1 MISLK
6 DGSLTALSRLGL
18 RRADPTKTEQAKPE
32 PQRARLA
39 PPQAP
44 RAPRMRAPSSFR
56 PKLVLAS
63 ASPRRLALLEQVGIT
78 PDALRPA
85 SIDESVTKGE
95 VPRHIV
101 RRLARAKAEAARK
114 LIRVEKDY
122 AKAFVLA
129 ADTVVAVGRRVLGKA
144 DLEHEAGDALRM
156 LRGRAHRVHTAVC
169 LLTPDDPWRERVV
182 ETRVRVRNLT
192 NEEIGAYLASGEWKG
207 KAGGYAIQGIAG
219 AFVVKMVG
227 SYTNVVGLPLTEVV
241 AMLQG
246 EGYPVSH
253 RWLSRAEVDSEG
265 ARGPASRV
273 RRRLLVNRRRER
285 SRVPNARSAASPRPP
300 TTAPFAAS
308 VAPISISAAG
318 LRAPTPC
325 RMSPSRPSPRRR
337 KTKSAAR
344 SHALDRAG
352 AISYKPRPR
361 VGRASSCFARGA
373 SPHQMPE

>member
-18 RRADPTKTEQAKPE
+18 RRAAPTKPEQAKPE

-85 SIDESVTKGE
+85 SLDESVTKGE

-114 LIRVEKDY
+114 LIRAEKDY

-169 LLTPDDPWRERVV
+169 LLTPDDHWRERVV
-182 ETRVRVRNLT
+182 ETRVRFRNLT

-219 AFVVKMVG
+219 A
-227 SYTNVVGLPLTEVV
+227 
-241 AMLQG
+241 
-246 EGYPVSH
+246 
-253 RWLSRAEVDSEG
+253 
-265 ARGPASRV
+265 
-273 RRRLLVNRRRER
+273 
-285 SRVPNARSAASPRPP
+285 
-300 TTAPFAAS
+300 
-308 VAPISISAAG
+308 
-318 LRAPTPC
+318 
-325 RMSPSRPSPRRR
+325 
-337 KTKSAAR
+337 
-344 SHALDRAG
+344 
-352 AISYKPRPR
+352 
-361 VGRASSCFARGA
+361 
-373 SPHQMPE
+373 

>member
-1 MISLK
+1 
-6 DGSLTALSRLGL
+6 
-18 RRADPTKTEQAKPE
+18 
-32 PQRARLA
+32 
-39 PPQAP
+39 
-44 RAPRMRAPSSFR
+44 
-56 PKLVLAS
+56 
-63 ASPRRLALLEQVGIT
+63 
-78 PDALRPA
+78 
-85 SIDESVTKGE
+85 VTRGD

-114 LIRVEKDY
+114 LIRAEKDY

-169 LLTPDDPWRERVV
+169 LLTPDDHWRERVV
-182 ETRVRVRNLT
+182 ETRVRFRNLT

-253 RWLSRAEVDSEG
+253 LWLSKAEVDTE
-265 ARGPASRV
+265 
-273 RRRLLVNRRRER
+273 
-285 SRVPNARSAASPRPP
+285 
-300 TTAPFAAS
+300 
-308 VAPISISAAG
+308 
-318 LRAPTPC
+318 
-325 RMSPSRPSPRRR
+325 
-337 KTKSAAR
+337 
-344 SHALDRAG
+344 
-352 AISYKPRPR
+352 
-361 VGRASSCFARGA
+361 
-373 SPHQMPE
+373 